1 MQAQIPFPW
10 QRRLGQK
17 TSVILEVCED
27 LSESN
32 DPLWTFW
39 DWADVQAEVAM
50 RTGKVPS
57 KGAVTGHL
65 SNLEK
70 WGFIARIDARNY
82 ERTRYG
88 ERWYTLPERVDEAND
103 AVLNALWW
111 LERIG
116 GRRYPAD
123 HESFI
128 ASLARNAKNPRFQT
142 GVAE

>member
-1 MQAQIPFPW
+1 MDL
-10 QRRLGQK
+10 LGLDRCPSQ
-17 TSVILEVCED
+17 
-27 LSESN
+27 N
-32 DPLWTFW
+32 GH
-39 DWADVQAEVAM
+39 
-50 RTGKVPS
+50 GKVPG